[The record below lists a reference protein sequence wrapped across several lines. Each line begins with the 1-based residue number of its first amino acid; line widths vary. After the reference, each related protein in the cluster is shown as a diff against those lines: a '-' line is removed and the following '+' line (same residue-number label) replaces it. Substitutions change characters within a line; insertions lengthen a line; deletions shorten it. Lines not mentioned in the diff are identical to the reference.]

1 MNVRRV
7 QFIFSMIFLVG
18 YIGLVGIILFVEVSD
33 SLNMQK
39 GDNSMMGELKV
50 LLGVL
55 TAGIG
60 QILNFWFNDMKKF
73 DGTKNKN
80 VSATPA

>member
-80 VSATPA
+80 VSPTPA

>member
-73 DGTKNKN
+73 DGSKNKN